1 MLTIGHKRSLTAPF
15 TDETGPAVGPMSD
28 DNWFR
33 NKHWDEEVA
42 ALFDAKL
49 KRARRKG
56 QYLRIQAST
65 LAKSDPNAALALL
78 ERYFSQTDERID
90 DAQAHVDRATA
101 LLALGRLHEALDS
114 YEEALK
120 FEAKV
125 TNFLT
130 QAYIDLP
137 YTVSV
142 RGVRERYDRA
152 LEVLRDHKKR
162 LTFPVD
168 YFKWNAAH
176 AIIAGDN
183 EMRDEAATF
192 AAAALEFASKD
203 QSGFRY
209 HPTVGLVSEK
219 HADALRRLRPYCH

>member
-1 MLTIGHKRSLTAPF
+1 
-15 TDETGPAVGPMSD
+15 MSD

-33 NKHWDEEVA
+33 NKHWNEEVA
-42 ALFDAKL
+42 ALFEDKL

-56 QYLRIQAST
+56 QYLRIQACT
-65 LAKSDPNAALALL
+65 LASSDPNAALALL
-78 ERYFSQTDERID
+78 ERYFRQTDERID

-114 YEEALK
+114 YEEALR
-120 FEAKV
+120 FEAQV

-152 LEVLRDHKKR
+152 LQVLRDYKKR
-162 LTFPVD
+162 LMFPVD
-168 YFKWNAAH
+168 YFKWNAAQ

-183 EMRDEAATF
+183 GMRDDAVAF

-203 QSGFRY
+203 HSGFRY
-209 HPTVGLVSEK
+209 HPTTGLISEK
-219 HADALRRLRPYCH
+219 HADALRRLQSFCH

>member
-1 MLTIGHKRSLTAPF
+1 
-15 TDETGPAVGPMSD
+15 MSD

-33 NKHWDEEVA
+33 NEHWDEAVA

-65 LAKSDPNAALALL
+65 LARSDPNAALALL
-78 ERYFSQTDERID
+78 ERYFSQTDERFD
-90 DAQAHVDRATA
+90 DAQAYVDRATA
-101 LLALGRLHEALDS
+101 LLALGRLLEALDS

-152 LEVLRDHKKR
+152 LEILRAHEKR

-168 YFKWNAAH
+168 YFKWNAAQ

-183 EMRDEAATF
+183 GMRDEAASF
-192 AAAALEFASKD
+192 AVAALEFASKD
-203 QSGFRY
+203 QSGFHY

-219 HADALRRLRPYCH
+219 HADALRRLHSYCH